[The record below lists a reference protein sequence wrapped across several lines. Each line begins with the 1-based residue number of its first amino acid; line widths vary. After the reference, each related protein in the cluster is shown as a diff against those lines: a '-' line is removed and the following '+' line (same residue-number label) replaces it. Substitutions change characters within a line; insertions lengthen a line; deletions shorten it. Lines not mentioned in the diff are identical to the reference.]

1 MACRIVGTEKINT
14 IKGKT
19 QNMNVGEKLL
29 GQMKPLESKDV
40 FGVDGSMEVQKKP
53 GSVGMESLRSDPDMI
68 KYAEKNLPDLG
79 SGLIN

>member
-1 MACRIVGTEKINT
+1 
-14 IKGKT
+14 
-19 QNMNVGEKLL
+19 
-29 GQMKPLESKDV
+29 MKPLESKDV